1 MGGNGGH
8 SSSLQRLFLNSV
20 SNCSHLPPQCPRNP
34 VSESPFYHSVCDLAS
49 VPLPSQH
56 LPWWSEISFLLK
68 LINVERKKER
78 TRESGSVAILCNFG
92 LTLSAENCKSGA
104 VLLLEGEQLNMH
116 TNQDKAITL
125 VNWSEYLCLRGQKA
139 LWWLASGPAVTQKV
153 SIQFIDGGFIN
164 SGTVTLCKVNGFD
177 LNHSVTGLFLL

>member
-1 MGGNGGH
+1 MGGNGGY
-8 SSSLQRLFLNSV
+8 SSSLQKLFLNSV

-56 LPWWSEISFLLK
+56 LPWRSEISFLLK

-78 TRESGSVAILCNFG
+78 KRDSGSVAILCNFG

-104 VLLLEGEQLNMH
+104 VLLLEGEKLNMH
-116 TNQDKAITL
+116 TKPRQSYYSGKLIWIPLPAGAKSTL
-125 VNWSEYLCLRGQKA
+125 VIGFWAGSDSE
-139 LWWLASGPAVTQKV
+139 V
-153 SIQFIDGGFIN
+153 SIQSIDGGFIN